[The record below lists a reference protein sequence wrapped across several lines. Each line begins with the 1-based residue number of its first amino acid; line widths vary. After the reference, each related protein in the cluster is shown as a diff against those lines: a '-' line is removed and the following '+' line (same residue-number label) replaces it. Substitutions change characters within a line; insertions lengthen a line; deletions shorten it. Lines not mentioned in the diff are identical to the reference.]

1 MSNGTPGGSKLRALR
16 EGMHKTQLWV
26 EVEADLGTGYLQR
39 VESGRVAQP
48 GRDTLERI
56 LAALDARYSE
66 RREIMEIFGYTV
78 STPPPSEADIAWASE
93 VARREIDEVPFPAY
107 VLDCT
112 HRLVIWNSYF
122 PHLLGIESDSLILER
137 LAGQSMLAPW
147 FDPDTPL
154 GALVGEP
161 ETFLPA
167 LIRALRYEMRQL
179 HMEPWYAEM
188 LQQLKDDLPRFLHY
202 WERVEQ
208 EPPAASAAR
217 AVVPV
222 LLDVPGVGTLQF
234 RLSSERF
241 TRDARFRSVYYFPSD
256 PHTMRTVAEWATA

>member
-1 MSNGTPGGSKLRALR
+1 MSNATPGGAKLRALR
-16 EGMHKTQLWV
+16 EGSHKTQLAV
-26 EVEADLGTGYLQR
+26 ELEADLGTGYLQR

-48 GRDTLERI
+48 GRGTLERI
-56 LAALDARYSE
+56 LGALDARYSE

-93 VARREIDEVPFPAY
+93 ISRHEIDEVPFPAY

-112 HRLVIWNSYF
+112 HRLIIWNRYF
-122 PHLLGIESDSLILER
+122 PRLLGVAEGSLLLDR
-137 LAGQSMLAPW
+137 LAGESALAPW
-147 FDPDTPL
+147 FDPDSPL
-154 GALVGEP
+154 GQLVSDP
-161 ETFLPA
+161 QSFLPA
-167 LIRALRYEMRQL
+167 LIRALRYEMRQF
-179 HMEPWYAEM
+179 HREPWYSQM
-188 LQQLKDDLPRFLHY
+188 LQQLSDDLPLFRRY
-202 WERVEQ
+202 WEIVEQ

-222 LLDVPGVGTLQF
+222 LLDVPGAGTLQF

-241 TRDARFRSVYYFPSD
+241 TRDSRFRSVYYFPAD